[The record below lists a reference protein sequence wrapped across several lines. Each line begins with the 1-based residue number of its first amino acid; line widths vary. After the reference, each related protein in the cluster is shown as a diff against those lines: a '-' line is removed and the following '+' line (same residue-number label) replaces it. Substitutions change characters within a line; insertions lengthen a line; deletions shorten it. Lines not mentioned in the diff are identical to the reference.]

1 MNLNLSLM
9 LIMCLF
15 MKNKIILIFT
25 IINFLLVVSVFIFII
40 LVNNKN
46 NISGVEIFNDNLLTT
61 VEMKAS
67 SEENHLAPVSLLM
80 IMVQ

>member
-1 MNLNLSLM
+1 M

>member
-1 MNLNLSLM
+1 
-9 LIMCLF
+9 